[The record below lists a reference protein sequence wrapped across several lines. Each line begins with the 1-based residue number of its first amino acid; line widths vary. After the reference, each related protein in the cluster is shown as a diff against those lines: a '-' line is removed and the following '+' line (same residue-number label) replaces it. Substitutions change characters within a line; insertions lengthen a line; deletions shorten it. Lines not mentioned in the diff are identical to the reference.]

1 LGGISGERI
10 GIKTSV
16 VRRLKLNKAEFA
28 MKLNKIEH
36 IGLAVKDIEQAA
48 KLYQDVFGCK
58 VSDII
63 DVPDRK
69 LKIAFVD
76 VSGTKLELLM
86 GTDDESVI
94 SKFIEKKGEGIHHV
108 CFEVEDVEKAAA
120 QLQEKGIELVDKPRM
135 GAEGKKIVFI
145 KPKSTHGVLI
155 ELKEK

>member
-1 LGGISGERI
+1 
-10 GIKTSV
+10 
-16 VRRLKLNKAEFA
+16 
-28 MKLNKIEH
+28 MKLDKIEH
-36 IGLAVKDIEQAA
+36 IGLAVKDIEEAA
-48 KLYQDVFGCK
+48 KLYEDVFGCHISE
-58 VSDII
+58 VI

-69 LKIAFVD
+69 LKIAFID
-76 VSGTKLELLM
+76 ISGTKLELLM
-86 GTDDESVI
+86 GTDDESTI

-155 ELKEK
+155 ELAER

>member
-1 LGGISGERI
+1 MELD
-10 GIKTSV
+10 
-16 VRRLKLNKAEFA
+16 
-28 MKLNKIEH
+28 KIEH
-36 IGLAVKDIEQAA
+36 IGLAVKDIAEAA
-48 KLYQDVFGCK
+48 KLYQDVFGCR
-58 VSDII
+58 VSDPI

-145 KPKSTHGVLI
+145 KPKNPHGVLI

>member
-1 LGGISGERI
+1 MCWYEDVRSQW
-10 GIKTSV
+10 SV
-16 VRRLKLNKAEFA
+16 VRPLKPNKAEIA
-28 MKLNKIEH
+28 MKLDKIEH
-36 IGLAVKDIEQAA
+36 IGLAVKYIEQAA
-48 KLYQDVFGCK
+48 KLYQNVFDCQ
-58 VSDII
+58 VSEII

-69 LKIAFVD
+69 LRIAFID

-86 GTDDESVI
+86 GTDEESVI

-135 GAEGKKIVFI
+135 GAERKKIVFI

>member
-1 LGGISGERI
+1 
-10 GIKTSV
+10 
-16 VRRLKLNKAEFA
+16 
-28 MKLNKIEH
+28 MKLDKIEH
-36 IGLAVKDIEQAA
+36 IGIAVKDIEEAA
-48 KLYQDVFGCK
+48 KLYEDVFGCQI
-58 VSDII
+58 SDTI

-69 LKIAFVD
+69 LKIAFID
-76 VSGTKLELLM
+76 IFGTKLELIM
-86 GTDDESVI
+86 GTDDESTI
-94 SKFIEKKGEGIHHV
+94 SKFIEKKGEGIHHI